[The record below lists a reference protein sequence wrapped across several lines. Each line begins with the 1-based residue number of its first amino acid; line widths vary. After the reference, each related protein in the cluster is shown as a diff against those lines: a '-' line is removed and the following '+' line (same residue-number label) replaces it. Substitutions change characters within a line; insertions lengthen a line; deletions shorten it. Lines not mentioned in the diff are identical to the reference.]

1 MNMTKPGLLAIALTS
16 LLAIGSVLPA
26 AAQDYPNRPLRIIV
40 PTDPGGDIDTIA
52 RAFQREFEEQKLF
65 PSAVVLNQPGG
76 GGTVGTRALRD
87 AQPDGYTIGLWNP
100 GIITSRAMGVVD
112 YDHTA
117 FEILGGSG
125 AAATG
130 LGLKSDAPYADMQA
144 VVDKLKAEPGSITFA
159 TNIGLPV
166 HFVPMMFG
174 EAAGIDFRFA
184 QIGGGSQRLASILG
198 GHTDI
203 SMFSVSEFLRFA
215 ESGIR
220 PLMLFSAER
229 DERLPD
235 VPTATE
241 LGFDFVREDGRIWLA
256 PKGVPADRLEY
267 LRNAIATVLEDEE
280 VKQSFVSLGLSPI
293 YQPAE
298 QVQADLDKML
308 ADALPLVEKARS
320 LK

>member
-1 MNMTKPGLLAIALTS
+1 
-16 LLAIGSVLPA
+16 
-26 AAQDYPNRPLRIIV
+26 
-40 PTDPGGDIDTIA
+40 
-52 RAFQREFEEQKLF
+52 
-65 PSAVVLNQPGG
+65 
-76 GGTVGTRALRD
+76 
-87 AQPDGYTIGLWNP
+87 
-100 GIITSRAMGVVD
+100 
-112 YDHTA
+112 
-117 FEILGGSG
+117 
-125 AAATG
+125 
-130 LGLKSDAPYADMQA
+130 
-144 VVDKLKAEPGSITFA
+144 A

-256 PKGVPADRLEY
+256 PKGVPEAQLTY
-267 LRNAIATVLEDEE
+267 LRDAIA
-280 VKQSFVSLGLSPI
+280 K
-293 YQPAE
+293 
-298 QVQADLDKML
+298 
-308 ADALPLVEKARS
+308 
-320 LK
+320 

>member
-1 MNMTKPGLLAIALTS
+1 MKYSTFVVTAFA
-16 LLAIGSVLPA
+16 SVLAMGLA
-26 AAQDYPNRPLRIIV
+26 ASADAQQYPDRPLRIIV
-40 PTDPGGDIDTIA
+40 PTDAGGDIDTIA
-52 RAFQREFEEQKLF
+52 RAFQRELEEQALF
-65 PSAVVLNQPGG
+65 PSVVVLNQPGG
-76 GGTVGTRALRD
+76 GGTIGTRTLKD
-87 AQPDGYTIGLWNP
+87 APADGYTIGLWNP
-100 GIITSRAMGVVD
+100 GIITSKAMGVVD

-130 LGLKSDAPYADMQA
+130 LGIKTDAPYADMQA
-144 VVDKLKAEPGSITFA
+144 VVDALKAAPGSVTFA

-174 EAAGIDFRFA
+174 DAAGIEFKFA

-198 GHTDI
+198 GHTDV

-229 DERLPD
+229 DPRLPD

-241 LGFDFVREDGRIWLA
+241 LGYDFVREDGRIWLA

-267 LRNAIATVLEDEE
+267 LRSALEQVLTDEG
-280 VKQSFVSLGLSPI
+280 VKESFVSLGLSPV

-298 QVQADLDKML
+298 QVQTDLDAML
-308 ADALPLVEKARS
+308 AGALPLVEKARALS
-320 LK
+320 K

>member
-1 MNMTKPGLLAIALTS
+1 MNKRALLAVALAS
-16 LLAIGSVLPA
+16 LVATAAVPA
-26 AAQDYPNRPLRIIV
+26 SAQDYPNRPLRIIV

-52 RAFQREFEEQKLF
+52 RAFQREFEEQKMF
-65 PSAVVLNQPGG
+65 PSVVVLNQPGG

-87 AQPDGYTIGLWNP
+87 APADGYTIGLWNP
-100 GIITSRAMGVVD
+100 GIITSKAMGVVD

-130 LGLKSDAPYADMQA
+130 LGLKTDAPYADMQA

-256 PKGVPADRLEY
+256 PKGVPEAQLTY
-267 LRNAIATVLEDEE
+267 LRDAIAKVLEDEE
-280 VKQSFVSLGLSPI
+280 VKQSFVSLGLSPV
-293 YQPAE
+293 YQPPE

-308 ADALPLVEKARS
+308 TDALPLVEKARS
-320 LK
+320 LQ